1 MVKYDHTGDAA
12 TVEANKRE
20 AEQETAKIVS
30 QLEDFLSTV
39 ASKCPEGMFRT
50 VVNEATSMDWIIK
63 RIRTAFRLQSKGIN
77 FYDATLQGYNED
89 KDGSYDVSYMK
100 LKDMY
105 EDLLL
110 PESANYHGSQ
120 LLINEALTPL
130 IESFIIIQ
138 WLNSIDLRLPKHIK
152 ENRTHWFNDTTPSW
166 ADIQPLIVENMETLL
181 L

>member
-1 MVKYDHTGDAA
+1 MLPIPNQLTSKGLTLDGLTTFWSLLSIWVRQEPNYKNFLPGGDFAQWTAKKQDTNRGIVVNYDQTGDAA

-39 ASKCPEGMFRT
+39 TSKCPEGMFRT

-77 FYDATLQGYNED
+77 FYDTTLQGYNED

-110 PESANYHGSQ
+110 TEGTNYHGS
-120 LLINEALTPL
+120 
-130 IESFIIIQ
+130 
-138 WLNSIDLRLPKHIK
+138 
-152 ENRTHWFNDTTPSW
+152 
-166 ADIQPLIVENMETLL
+166 
-181 L
+181 